1 MSSPTTVKHGNG
13 NGAGAAP
20 PVPFVRA
27 AHEHTETVQVALI
40 NAQITANPVVS
51 QQVPIPAYGYLR
63 NIALSLTTSGGVVGS
78 ATLTGDGLWKVIRS
92 VQIFD
97 TNGSPITAPISGWE
111 LMLMNKY
118 GYMAASADP
127 QVGPDF
133 ASGAASMSY
142 VLRIPVELLRG
153 FGSLPN
159 QNAAAPYK
167 MQVTLGTL
175 TDVYSVTTGL
185 TAPTVQIDAWLE
197 AWSKPA
203 PFTPTGRAQMV
214 EPPRAGTTQR
224 WWFLPGNTITAGSAR
239 VVIPQVGN
247 KIRTLIFVVRDGTG
261 VRRGPISN
269 MPDPIELWWDNRQQF
284 IIPLRLLRKYM
295 AERIVPLGNGG
306 YTGVENGVLVFDYS
320 HDVLNQM
327 SGGTDLYLP
336 TVQATRLELRAA
348 NWAAGS
354 VDVLVNDVTPVEVS
368 AAGRY
373 TEPSATAF
381 HPQVGEVSPNQ
392 T

>member
-1 MSSPTTVKHGNG
+1 MPPTTVKHDSADQRN
-13 NGAGAAP
+13 NAP

-27 AHEHTETVQVALI
+27 AHEHTETVQVGLI
-40 NAQITANPVVS
+40 NAQIGTNPVVS
-51 QQVPIPAYGYLR
+51 QQLPIPAYGYLR

-133 ASGAASMSY
+133 SSGIASMSY

-175 TDVYSVTTGL
+175 TDVYAVTTGL

-203 PFTPTGRAQMV
+203 PFTPTGRSQQV
-214 EPPRAGTTQR
+214 EPPRSGTTHR
-224 WWFLPGNTITAGSAR
+224 WWFIPGNTVAAGSSR

-247 KIRTLIFVVRDGTG
+247 KIRTLIFVVRTAGG
-261 VRRGPISN
+261 VRQGPISN

-295 AERIVPLGNGG
+295 AERIVPLGNAG

-336 TVQATRLELRAA
+336 TVQATRLELRAN
-348 NWAAGS
+348 NWAAGN

-373 TEPSATAF
+373 
-381 HPQVGEVSPNQ
+381 
-392 T
+392 

>member
-1 MSSPTTVKHGNG
+1 MASSPTTVKHGSG
-13 NGAGAAP
+13 GAQSAP

-27 AHEHTETVQVALI
+27 AHEHTETVQVALLN
-40 NAQITANPVVS
+40 NAITANPVVS

-63 NIALSLTTSGGVVGS
+63 SVALSVTTSGGVVGA
-78 ATLTGDGLWKVIRS
+78 ATASDGGIWKAIRS

-97 TNGSPITAPISGWE
+97 TNGSPITAPVSGYE

-118 GYMAASADP
+118 GILNASSDP
-127 QVGPDF
+127 QIGPDY
-133 ASGAASMSY
+133 ASGLASFSY
-142 VLRIPVELLRG
+142 ILRLPVEMLRG
-153 FGSLPN
+153 FGALPN

-175 TDVYSVTTGL
+175 TDVYGTAPT
-185 TAPTVQIDAWLE
+185 TAPTVQVDAWLE

-203 PFTPTGRAQMV
+203 PFTPTGRAQQV

-224 WWFLPGNTITAGSAR
+224 WWFIPGNAVAAGSSR

-247 KIRTLIFVVRDGTG
+247 KIRTLIFVVRTAGG
-261 VRRGPISN
+261 VRQGPIAN

-295 AERIVPLGNGG
+295 AERINPLGNGG

-327 SGGTDLYLP
+327 SGGTDLFLP
-336 TVQATRLELRAA
+336 TVQATRLELRAS
-348 NWAAGS
+348 NWAAGN

-373 TEPSATAF
+373 TESSATAF
-381 HPQVGEVSPNQ
+381 HPQVGEVSPVQ

>member
-1 MSSPTTVKHGNG
+1 MSSPTTVKHGGGG
-13 NGAGAAP
+13 NANAAP

-27 AHEHTETVQVALI
+27 AHEHTESVQVALI
-40 NAQITANPVVS
+40 SAAITANPVVS
-51 QQVPIPAYGYLR
+51 QQVPIPAYGYAR
-63 NIALSLTTSGGVVGS
+63 NVALSLTSSGGTIGS
-78 ATLTGDGLWKVIRS
+78 AAYTGDGLWKIIRS

-97 TNGSPITAPISGWE
+97 TNGSPITAPVSGWE

-133 ASGAASMSY
+133 SSGAITPSY
-142 VLRIPVELLRG
+142 ILRIPIELLRG
-153 FGSLPN
+153 FGALPN

-175 TDVYSVTTGL
+175 TDVYSVNPTA
-185 TAPTVQIDAWLE
+185 APTIQIDAWLE

-203 PFTPTGRAQMV
+203 PFTPTGRAQQV

-224 WWFLPGNTITAGSAR
+224 WWFIPGNPISAGSGR

-247 KIRTLIFVVRDGTG
+247 KIRTLIFVVRAAGGT
-261 VRRGPISN
+261 RQGPIAN

-295 AERIVPLGNGG
+295 AERINPLGNGG
-306 YTGVENGVLVFDYS
+306 YTGVEAGVLVFDYS

-336 TVQATRLELRAA
+336 TVQATRLELRAS
-348 NWAAGS
+348 NFVAGT

-381 HPQVGEVSPNQ
+381 HPQVGEVSPVQ

>member
-1 MSSPTTVKHGNG
+1 MATTVKHDSR
-13 NGAGAAP
+13 AGSPAAVP

-27 AHEHTETVQVALI
+27 AHEHTESVQLALI
-40 NAQITANPVVS
+40 NAAITANPVVS

-63 NIALSLTTSGGVVGS
+63 NIALVVTSSGGTVGS
-78 ATLTGDGLWKVIRS
+78 AALTGDGLWKVIRS

-97 TNGSPITAPISGWE
+97 TNGSPITAPISGFE

-127 QVGPDF
+127 QVGPDY
-133 ASGAASMSY
+133 SGGAITQSFI
-142 VLRIPVELLRG
+142 LRLPIELLRG
-153 FGSLPN
+153 FGALPN

-167 MQVTLGTL
+167 LQVTLGTL
-175 TDVYSVTTGL
+175 ADVYSVNPTA
-185 TAPTVQIDAWLE
+185 APTIQIDAWLE

-203 PFTPTGRAQMV
+203 PVTPTGRPQAV
-214 EPPRAGTTQR
+214 EPPRSGTTQR
-224 WWFLPGNTITAGSAR
+224 WWFIPGNSIAAGSGR

-247 KIRTLIFVVRDGTG
+247 KIRTLIFVVRDGSG
-261 VRRGPISN
+261 VRRGPLTN

-306 YTGVENGVLVFDYS
+306 YSGVENGVLVFDYS

-336 TVQATRLELRAA
+336 TVQATRLELRA
-348 NWAAGS
+348 NNFAAGS
-354 VDVLVNDVTPVEVS
+354 VDVLVNDVTPVEIS

-373 TEPSATAF
+373 SEASATAF
-381 HPQVGEVSPNQ
+381 HPQVGEVSPSQ
-392 T
+392 V

>member
-1 MSSPTTVKHGNG
+1 MASSPQTVKHGQGQAQNV
-13 NGAGAAP
+13 P

-40 NAQITANPVVS
+40 NNQITANPVVS

-63 NIALSLTTSGGVVGS
+63 SIALSVTTSGGVIGP
-78 ATLTGDGLWKVIRS
+78 ATASDGGIWKAIRS

-97 TNGSPITAPISGWE
+97 TNGSPITAPVSGWE

-118 GYMAASADP
+118 GVLNASADP
-127 QVGPDF
+127 QIGPDYAAGL
-133 ASGAASMSY
+133 ASFSY
-142 VLRIPVELLRG
+142 ILRLPVEMLRG
-153 FGSLPN
+153 FGALPN

-175 TDVYSVTTGL
+175 TDVYGTAPT

-203 PFTPTGRAQMV
+203 PFTPTGRAQQV

-224 WWFLPGNTITAGSAR
+224 WWFIPGNAVAAGSSR

-247 KIRTLIFVVRDGTG
+247 KIRTLIFVVRTAGG
-261 VRRGPISN
+261 VRQGPIAN

-295 AERIVPLGNGG
+295 AERINPLGNGG

-327 SGGTDLYLP
+327 AGGTDLFLP
-336 TVQATRLELRAA
+336 TVQATRLELRAS
-348 NWAAGS
+348 NWAAGN

-373 TEPSATAF
+373 TESSATAF
-381 HPQVGEVSPNQ
+381 HPQVGEVSPVQ